1 MDQNIL
7 IIAASPRKGG
17 NTDVLCDE
25 FARGAL
31 ESGNQVEKLY
41 LSDLNIGYCTGC
53 GTCFAG
59 NGCSQQDDMGMVK
72 EKLAA
77 ADVIVFA
84 SPIYF
89 YTICGQLKTFIDRLC
104 AFYRELSDKKFYYI
118 FASADTATS
127 TMDKAVSELDGL
139 MTCLKNPTVRGIIRG
154 TGVFRKGQI
163 KYFPAM
169 EEAFTM
175 GKYL

>member
-1 MDQNIL
+1 MNQNIL
-7 IIAASPRKGG
+7 IIASSLRKGG
-17 NTDVLCDE
+17 NSDTLCDE
-25 FARGAL
+25 FARGAR

-41 LSDLNIGYCTGC
+41 LGDLNIGYCTGC
-53 GTCFAG
+53 GSCFAG
-59 NGCSQQDDMGMVK
+59 NGCSQKDDMEIVK

-89 YTICGQLKTFIDRLC
+89 YTICGQMKTFVDRLC
-104 AFYRELSDKKFYYI
+104 AFYRELSNKKFYYI
-118 FASADTATS
+118 FTSADTAKS
-127 TMDKAVSELDGL
+127 TMDKAVAEFDGL
-139 MTCLKNPTVRGIIRG
+139 MMCLKNPTVRGIIRG
-154 TGVFRKGQI
+154 TGVFRKGEV
-163 KYFPAM
+163 KYLSVM